1 MWFSCGGVLQSERDT
16 EGALLDLN
24 LVKDTI
30 LWLKSITFLPNSD
43 VHFELHPEVPCMPEC
58 TNCSCDSLIK
68 YLEHLSRCT

>member
-1 MWFSCGGVLQSERDT
+1 MLMWELLRAELWP

-30 LWLKSITFLPNSD
+30 LWLERFAFLLNSD
-43 VHFELHPEVPCMPEC
+43 VHFELHPEVPCIPEC

-68 YLEHLSRCT
+68 YLC